1 MSPERR
7 PSGGAGLG
15 PAAGP
20 APLFAALGDETR
32 LHLVDRLSAEGPL
45 SITRLTADSSVT
57 RQAVTKH
64 LRVLA
69 EAGLTRSTH
78 VGRETI
84 WELEPRP
91 LQAAGQYLDEISA
104 QWDAALS
111 RLQALVE
118 KGPEDP
124 RSTP

>member
-1 MSPERR
+1 MSWEPARSE
-7 PSGGAGLG
+7 GGAGD
-15 PAAGP
+15 PTP

-32 LHLVDRLSAEGPL
+32 LHLVTRLSAEGPL
-45 SITRLTADSSVT
+45 SITRLTSDAAVT

-84 WELEPRP
+84 WELEPQP
-91 LQAAGQYLDEISA
+91 LHAAGAFLDQVSA
-104 QWDAALS
+104 QWDRALA

-118 KGPEDP
+118 EE
-124 RSTP
+124 

>member
-1 MSPERR
+1 MVV
-7 PSGGAGLG
+7 
-15 PAAGP
+15 P

-32 LHLVDRLSAEGPL
+32 LHLVARLSSEGPL
-45 SITRLTADSSVT
+45 SITRLTSDATVT

-84 WELEPRP
+84 WELEPQS
-91 LQAAGQYLDEISA
+91 LQAAGAYLHEISA
-104 QWDAALS
+104 QWDQALA
-111 RLQALVE
+111 RLKALVE
-118 KGPEDP
+118 QD
-124 RSTP
+124 